1 MHVVCAV
8 GRMVGWLAATSRNRS
23 QDKISYQRG
32 RRRKCRA
39 VSQEEDVRTDCG
51 GGRREKGGDV
61 IRARNENEK
70 TVLPNQDHQ
79 MTLGN
84 ISSPTYQRESGFL
97 IKTPARRY
105 SLPAPVLGALPT
117 TKLRCL
123 SPPPSAVRTRAVLST
138 YPDDAEEQA

>member
-8 GRMVGWLAATSRNRS
+8 PSVVGWQPLPARNRL
-23 QDKISYQRG
+23 QDKISFQRG
-32 RRRKCRA
+32 RRRRKCRA

-70 TVLPNQDHQ
+70 TVLPNQDRQ
-79 MTLGN
+79 ITLGN
-84 ISSPTYQRESGFL
+84 ISSPTYQRQSGFL

-105 SLPAPVLGALPT
+105 SLLAPVLGALPT

-123 SPPPSAVRTRAVLST
+123 SPPSAVRTRAVLST
-138 YPDDAEEQA
+138 QPDDAY

>member
-1 MHVVCAV
+1 MLYAPSRRWSV
-8 GRMVGWLAATSRNRS
+8 GSHFPRATACKTKFRFSAGG
-23 QDKISYQRG
+23 G

-70 TVLPNQDHQ
+70 TVLPNQDRQ
-79 MTLGN
+79 ITLGN
-84 ISSPTYQRESGFL
+84 ISSPTYQRQSGFL

-105 SLPAPVLGALPT
+105 SLLAPVLGALPT

-123 SPPPSAVRTRAVLST
+123 SPPSAVGTRAVLST
-138 YPDDAEEQA
+138 

>member
-1 MHVVCAV
+1 MLYAPSRRWSV
-8 GRMVGWLAATSRNRS
+8 GSHFPRATARKTKFRFSAGG
-23 QDKISYQRG
+23 G

-61 IRARNENEK
+61 IRATNENEK

-84 ISSPTYQRESGFL
+84 ISSPTYQRQSGFL

-123 SPPPSAVRTRAVLST
+123 SPPSAVRTRAVLST
-138 YPDDAEEQA
+138 